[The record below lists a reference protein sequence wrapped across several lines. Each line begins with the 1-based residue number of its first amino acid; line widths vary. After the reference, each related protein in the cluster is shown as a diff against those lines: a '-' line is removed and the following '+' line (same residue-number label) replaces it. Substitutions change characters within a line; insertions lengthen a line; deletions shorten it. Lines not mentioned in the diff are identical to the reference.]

1 MASPQPTPKTKK
13 ILLLGSGFVAGPCA
27 EYLVRDPANV
37 ITVACRT
44 LAAASALCAAL
55 PPGRASPLVLDVAAP
70 SPTPLE
76 RAVAS
81 HDLVISLVPY
91 VHHAAVVR
99 AALKAA
105 SGGGGNESATERKGK
120 GGPHVV
126 TTSYVSPELRALDGE
141 AKDAGIVVLNEVGLD
156 PGIDHVS
163 AVRVVGEVHAKC
175 GKVKKFHLHCGAL
188 PAPECA
194 SSNPL
199 GYKFSWSPRGGLL
212 ALLNPATFLAHNTI
226 SHIAGPD
233 LMGSARPCVIE
244 GFAPKLEVFANRDSV
259 PFRAFYGIEEA
270 ETVVRGTLRYVGFA
284 AFMGALIRVGWLSG
298 EGKGWLVDQEGMKW
312 CEATQRACGASG
324 SDEASL
330 IARIKEV
337 CAFESESESER
348 IIDGMRWMGLFSSEK
363 MVVRG
368 GTLLDTLCA
377 HLEVL
382 MKYQPG
388 ERDLVLLQ
396 QKFVVEWA
404 DGKQETITTTLEE
417 YGTPSG
423 HSAMARTVGIPC
435 GIAAQLVLDGVF
447 STPGVHAPYS
457 KEFCDPI
464 REKLEEEGLVL
475 TEIRL

>member
-1 MASPQPTPKTKK
+1 MATSPQPQTRK

-44 LAAASALCAAL
+44 LAAASALCATL

-70 SPTPLE
+70 STTALE
-76 RAVAS
+76 RTVAA

-91 VHHAAVVR
+91 VYHAAVVR

-105 SGGGGNESATERKGK
+105 SAGNGNKSGHKT
-120 GGPHVV
+120 HVV
-126 TTSYVSPELRALDGE
+126 TTSYVSAELRALDGE
-141 AKDAGIVVLNEVGLD
+141 AKEAGIVVLNEVGLD

-163 AVRVVGEVHAKC
+163 AVKVIGEVHAKR
-175 GKVKKFHLHCGAL
+175 GKVKQFHLHCGAL

-194 SSNPL
+194 STNPL

-212 ALLNPATFLAHNTI
+212 ALLNPATFLLHNTV

-233 LMGSARPCVIE
+233 LMASAKPCTIE

-298 EGKGWLVDQEGMKW
+298 EVQGWLVEGEGMKW
-312 CEATQRACGASG
+312 CEASQRACGASG

-330 IARIKEV
+330 VARIKEV
-337 CAFESESESER
+337 CAFESESESKR

-396 QKFVVEWA
+396 HKFVVEWA